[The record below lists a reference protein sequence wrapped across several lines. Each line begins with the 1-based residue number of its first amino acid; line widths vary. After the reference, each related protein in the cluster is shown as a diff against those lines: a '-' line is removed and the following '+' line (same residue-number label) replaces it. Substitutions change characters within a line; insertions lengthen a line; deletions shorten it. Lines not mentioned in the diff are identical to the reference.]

1 MMQTIRAYAGGVGKH
16 NILTLRQLTVIIS
29 VIMTTNRYTIGELVE
44 MTGYSRR
51 AIRYYIQENLLEP
64 PAGRGRGGFY
74 DDSHLAHLRRIR
86 SLQSQGMSLTTIKRL
101 LPASAVAE
109 MPQAREVWAKYDIA
123 PGIEI
128 NVRRDIESSISRK
141 VDELI
146 RTAKS
151 IMKEESDDE

>member
-1 MMQTIRAYAGGVGKH
+1 MSA
-16 NILTLRQLTVIIS
+16 
-29 VIMTTNRYTIGELVE
+29 NRYTIDQLVE

-51 AIRYYIQENLLEP
+51 AIRYYIQENLLQP

-74 DDSHLAHLRRIR
+74 NDSHVADLQRIR
-86 SLQSQGMSLTTIKRL
+86 SLQSQGMSLMAIRRL
-101 LPASAVAE
+101 LAAGAVTE
-109 MPQAREVWAKYDIA
+109 MPQAREVWARYDIV

-128 NVRRDIESSISRK
+128 NVRRDIESSASRK

-151 IMKEESDDE
+151 IMKEEGHDG

>member
-1 MMQTIRAYAGGVGKH
+1 M
-16 NILTLRQLTVIIS
+16 TLRHLTVIIT
-29 VIMTTNRYTIGELVE
+29 VLMTSNRYTIDQLVE

-74 DDSHLAHLRRIR
+74 NDRHLAHLQKIR
-86 SLQSQGMSLTTIKRL
+86 SLQSQGMSLMAIKRL
-101 LPASAVAE
+101 LAAGAIAE
-109 MPQAREVWAKYDIA
+109 IPQAREVWARYDIA

-128 NVRRDIESSISRK
+128 YVRRDIESSAGRK

-151 IMKEESDDE
+151 IMKEEQDDKRT

>member
-1 MMQTIRAYAGGVGKH
+1 MSAD
-16 NILTLRQLTVIIS
+16 
-29 VIMTTNRYTIGELVE
+29 RYTIDELVE

-51 AIRYYIQENLLEP
+51 AIRYYVQEDLLQP

-74 DDSHLAHLRRIR
+74 SDSHLAQLQRIR
-86 SLQSQGMSLTTIKRL
+86 SLQSQGMSLMAIKRL
-101 LPASAVAE
+101 LAAGVVPEIA
-109 MPQAREVWAKYDIA
+109 QAREVWARYDIA

-128 NVRRDIESSISRK
+128 NVRRDVESSVGRK

-151 IMKEESDDE
+151 IMKEEGHDG